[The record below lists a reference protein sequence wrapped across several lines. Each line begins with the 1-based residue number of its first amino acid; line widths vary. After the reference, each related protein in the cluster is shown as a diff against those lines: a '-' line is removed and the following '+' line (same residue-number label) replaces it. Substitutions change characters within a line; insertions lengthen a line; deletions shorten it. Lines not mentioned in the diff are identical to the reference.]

1 MALNEEYVCTCM
13 HVNILTL
20 STDKMRPPPPHIYT
34 QIHCQSH
41 TLELLCQSTWVLVGS
56 VLFSEGPG
64 RNLFQCSICT
74 KGL

>member
-20 STDKMRPPPPHIYT
+20 STDKMRPPPHIYT
-34 QIHCQSH
+34 QIHGQSH
-41 TLELLCQSTWVLVGS
+41 TLELLCQGTWVLVGS